1 MEKIMKNID
10 EAIKNGI
17 KRAEKKELWELV
29 DDSLVFVQGTLWTY
43 NKDIGS
49 LVRKY
54 LEGGE

>member
-1 MEKIMKNID
+1 MKNID

-54 LEGGE
+54 PEGGE